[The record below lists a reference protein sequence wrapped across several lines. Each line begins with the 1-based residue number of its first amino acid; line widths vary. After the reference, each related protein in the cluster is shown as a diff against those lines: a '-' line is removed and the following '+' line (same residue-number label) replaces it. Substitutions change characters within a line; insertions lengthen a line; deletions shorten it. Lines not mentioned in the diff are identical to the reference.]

1 MAGKNLDYWYDEQI
15 KRYLIQLIRV
25 FSNFQVKEI
34 TSTGVNYNRVPCRYA
49 DASRQVALIARKNS
63 ENTINN
69 APQITVAIQSV
80 APARDRIQEPYFVDT
95 KQVAEREWDTASNQY
110 TSSQGNLYTTKRY
123 MPVPYN
129 LTIQTDIWTTNTD
142 TKLQL
147 LEQILVIFNPSI
159 QLQSNDNPLD
169 WSSVFEVELTD
180 IQWSSR
186 TLPAGVDENLDIA
199 TLTFSVPIWISP
211 PAKVMRQQI
220 IQQIINDIYNTDS
233 VADLGF
239 NDAYYDFFGQLDK
252 DAQVIVSPN
261 DYKVSVTGGQAILT
275 YNDTTPAV
283 WLDLIQMQGEL
294 GAVSRMELNTTND
307 IEDRT
312 KMVIGRVVSN
322 PVDPSSLI
330 FTVDTDTLPSDTL
343 TDVTKIINPQ
353 SSRPGSGLDPQMLGQ
368 RYLITEDISPDYVEW
383 GISANADD
391 IIQYDGAQWTVVF
404 DSQSV
409 SSQEWLHNE
418 YTNKQYTWTGD
429 QWISSHE
436 GVYNPGYWRLIL

>member
-1 MAGKNLDYWYDEQI
+1 
-15 KRYLIQLIRV
+15 
-25 FSNFQVKEI
+25 
-34 TSTGVNYNRVPCRYA
+34 
-49 DASRQVALIARKNS
+49 
-63 ENTINN
+63 
-69 APQITVAIQSV
+69 
-80 APARDRIQEPYFVDT
+80 
-95 KQVAEREWDTASNQY
+95 
-110 TSSQGNLYTTKRY
+110 
-123 MPVPYN
+123 
-129 LTIQTDIWTTNTD
+129 
-142 TKLQL
+142 
-147 LEQILVIFNPSI
+147 
-159 QLQSNDNPLD
+159 
-169 WSSVFEVELTD
+169 
-180 IQWSSR
+180 
-186 TLPAGVDENLDIA
+186 
-199 TLTFSVPIWISP
+199 
-211 PAKVMRQQI
+211 
-220 IQQIINDIYNTDS
+220 
-233 VADLGF
+233 
-239 NDAYYDFFGQLDK
+239 
-252 DAQVIVSPN
+252 
-261 DYKVSVTGGQAILT
+261 VSVTGGHAILT